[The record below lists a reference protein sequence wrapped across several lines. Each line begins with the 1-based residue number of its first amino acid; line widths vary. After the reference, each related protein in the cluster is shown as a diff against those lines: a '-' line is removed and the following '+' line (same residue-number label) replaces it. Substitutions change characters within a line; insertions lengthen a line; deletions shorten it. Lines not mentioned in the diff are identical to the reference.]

1 MCIVWI
7 SLSRQRAPEKRH
19 PALSGHCSTRT
30 DVATHS
36 GPADAWMIIGGKVID
51 VSKYL
56 EDHPGGE
63 EVLLD
68 RVGQDATEDFE
79 DVGHSQDARKQL
91 ATFEV
96 GELPPSERKS
106 AKAASGGG
114 GGGMGVMA
122 LVPVLLAAGAGY
134 YYMTQMQQ

>member
-1 MCIVWI
+1 
-7 SLSRQRAPEKRH
+7 
-19 PALSGHCSTRT
+19 
-30 DVATHS
+30 
-36 GPADAWMIIGGKVID
+36 MIIGGKVID

-106 AKAASGGG
+106 AKAASGGAG

>member
-1 MCIVWI
+1 MWI
-7 SLSRQRAPEKRH
+7 SLSRQRAPERRH
-19 PALSGHCSTRT
+19 PALPGHCSTRA

-96 GELPPSERKS
+96 GELPPSERAESGADALRKS
-106 AKAASGGG
+106 S
-114 GGGMGVMA
+114 
-122 LVPVLLAAGAGY
+122 PGAI
-134 YYMTQMQQ
+134 

>member
-1 MCIVWI
+1 
-7 SLSRQRAPEKRH
+7 
-19 PALSGHCSTRT
+19 
-30 DVATHS
+30 
-36 GPADAWMIIGGKVID
+36 MIIGGKVID

-96 GELPPSERKS
+96 GELPPSELKS

-114 GGGMGVMA
+114 GGGGMGVIA

-134 YYMTQMQQ
+134 FYMTQVQQ

>member
-1 MCIVWI
+1 MCAELA
-7 SLSRQRAPEKRH
+7 SPGRGRLTKAPCH
-19 PALSGHCSTRT
+19 PCHPCSTRA

-36 GPADAWMIIGGKVID
+36 GPADAWLIIEGKVFD

>member
-1 MCIVWI
+1 MWALGAEV
-7 SLSRQRAPEKRH
+7 
-19 PALSGHCSTRT
+19 ALSGRGRLSGTLPPIPSTRA

-36 GPADAWMIIGGKVID
+36 GKDDAWLVIDGKVFD

-91 ATFEV
+91 TTFEV

-106 AKAASGGG
+106 ASASSGGG
-114 GGGMGVMA
+114 GGGMGAMV
-122 LVPVLLAAGAGY
+122 LVPVLLAVGAGY

>member
-1 MCIVWI
+1 
-7 SLSRQRAPEKRH
+7 
-19 PALSGHCSTRT
+19 
-30 DVATHS
+30 
-36 GPADAWMIIGGKVID
+36 MIIGGKVID

-56 EDHPGGE
+56 EDPPGGE

-106 AKAASGGG
+106 AKAASAGGG

>member
-1 MCIVWI
+1 
-7 SLSRQRAPEKRH
+7 
-19 PALSGHCSTRT
+19 
-30 DVATHS
+30 
-36 GPADAWMIIGGKVID
+36 MIIGGKVID

-114 GGGMGVMA
+114 CGGGMGVMA

>member
-1 MCIVWI
+1 
-7 SLSRQRAPEKRH
+7 
-19 PALSGHCSTRT
+19 
-30 DVATHS
+30 
-36 GPADAWMIIGGKVID
+36 MIIGGKVID

-79 DVGHSQDARKQL
+79 DINHSQDARKQL

-114 GGGMGVMA
+114 GGGGMGVMA

-134 YYMTQMQQ
+134 YYMTQVQQ